1 MIRAIRDKTPYQPWN
16 DVPVLVGRVRELT
29 LLADC
34 LAEGRPA
41 VLVGEAGV
49 GKTTALRAAAAA
61 TGRKVFEGGGLSTLS
76 WMECLPLR
84 RAVGDS
90 LTAADAA
97 AVASQVQRLV
107 KDGVLLL
114 DDLHWSDAMTVEAA
128 ALLGGHCGLLTAV
141 RRGDPGTRAVLD
153 RVLEA
158 GFLRVDLAPLPA
170 GESAD
175 LVRDLRPDL
184 PDAAVSSLIK
194 RAGGN
199 PLLLLELARTP
210 HPSPSLRLLL
220 AARLRLLSPAGRE
233 AFGLLALAGRP
244 LPASVLG
251 PAGTQALLDAD
262 LAIPASDPGP
272 DRSVEP
278 AEFSLRHALLAEVA
292 VEMLDPAEQRTLHG
306 KLAEVATAPGE
317 AARHFAQAGVP
328 DRALGAALAAADEA
342 TRPGERA
349 SHLALAASVA
359 AGPAADELKL
369 RAARALD
376 DAHDWAGIKAVLK
389 TLTSQDPQ
397 QRAWSQLLLARG
409 AWAAGD
415 LDALRA
421 ALAEG
426 LDLVAGTGSEVEV
439 RLRIEQ
445 SRLPIF
451 VDCDLAEGV
460 AMARTAFGLAQQTGV
475 DVPRAEYLL
484 GTALAVADEPGGGEH
499 LASALTGARA
509 AGDVHTEFLAGNN
522 LVSQQESAGSQRR
535 ARAVALDMINRA
547 AELGLGYWESA
558 MRATVVNLDVHA
570 GAYHQVVDAAEEL
583 LGQPLEARTRDMLIE
598 CLGLALT
605 DLGRTNEAIRRLE
618 AEQSTVSADYR
629 GHGQLQWVLA
639 EASLWSGR
647 PERAIEL
654 LDIFFDGPADDPNR
668 MLGLVTRAWARIES
682 GHDPGPP
689 LPPHERPMLLGA
701 RPETEALLAFHR
713 GDYAAAAGLFR
724 RAAGLWAPYHRRG
737 ELRCAWAAGEALRR
751 GGDLPAAI
759 SQLELA
765 ESLAAQASAALLL
778 ARVRQSLRAAGQ
790 RRSAP
795 RSGRRGGLTD
805 RERQVLE
812 LVSKGLTNAQIA
824 TRLGIT
830 QRTVVALIASAVTE
844 LGAANRS
851 HAAALAAGQ

>member
-1 MIRAIRDKTPYQPWN
+1 M
-16 DVPVLVGRVRELT
+16 LVGRGRELA

-34 LAEGRPA
+34 LAQGRPA

-49 GKTTALRAAAAA
+49 GKTTALRAAAMT

-97 AVASQVQRLV
+97 AVATQVQRVV

-114 DDLHWSDAMTVEAA
+114 DDLHWSDAMTVEAT

-141 RRGDPGTRAVLD
+141 RRGDPGTPAVLD
-153 RVLEA
+153 RVTSA
-158 GFLRVDLAPLPA
+158 GFVQIDLAPLPA
-170 GESAD
+170 DESAH
-175 LVRDLRPDL
+175 LVKNTRPDL
-184 PDAAVSSLIK
+184 PDAAVSKLVW

-210 HPSPSLRLLL
+210 QPSPSLRLLL
-220 AARLRLLSPAGRE
+220 AARLRLLSPAGRH

-244 LPASVLG
+244 LSVQVLG
-251 PAGTQALLDAD
+251 EAGANDLLDAD
-262 LAIPASDPGP
+262 LAVAAADQ
-272 DRSVEP
+272 
-278 AEFSLRHALLAEVA
+278 AELGLRHALLAEVA
-292 VEMLDPAEQRTLHG
+292 VEMLGAAEQRALHAR
-306 KLAEVATAPGE
+306 LAEAATAPGE
-317 AARHFAQAGVP
+317 AARHYAQAGAG
-328 DRALGAALAAADEA
+328 DLAFGAAMRAADEA

-359 AGPAADELKL
+359 TGPAADELRL

-376 DAHDWAGIKAVLK
+376 QAFDWAGVKSVLAAVA
-389 TLTSQDPQ
+389 SQNAEVT
-397 QRAWSQLLLARG
+397 AWRQLLLARG

-415 LDALRA
+415 LEALRV
-421 ALAEG
+421 ALTEG
-426 LDLVAGTGSEVEV
+426 LAAAAGTGSEVEV

-451 VDCDLAEGV
+451 VDCDLAGGV
-460 AMARTAFGLAQQTGV
+460 AMTRAALDLAKRSGV

-499 LASALTGARA
+499 LRSALDGARV
-509 AGDVHTEFLAGNN
+509 AGDVHTEFLAANN
-522 LVSQQESAGSQRR
+522 LVSYEESGGSPQR
-535 ARAVALDMINRA
+535 AREVALDMIGRA

-558 MRATVVNLDVHA
+558 MRATVVNLDANA
-570 GAYHQVVDAAEEL
+570 GAYSQVVDAAEEL
-583 LGQPLEARTRDMLIE
+583 LDRPLDARTRDMLIE

-605 DLGRTNEAIRRLE
+605 DLGRADEAIRRLE
-618 AEQSTVSADYR
+618 AEQANAIPDYR
-629 GHGQLQWVLA
+629 GQGQLLWVLA

-647 PERAIEL
+647 PDRALEL
-654 LDIFFDGPADDPNR
+654 LDEFLDGPADDPNR
-668 MLGLVTRAWARIES
+668 VLGRVTGAWARVEL
-682 GHDPGPP
+682 GQDPGPA
-689 LPPHERPMLLGA
+689 LPPHERPMLLAA
-701 RPETEALLAFHR
+701 RPETEALRLFHS
-713 GDYAAAAGLFR
+713 GDHAAAAELFGQ
-724 RAAGLWAPYHRRG
+724 AATLWAPYHRRG
-737 ELRCAWAAGEALRR
+737 ELRCAWAAGEAWRR
-751 GGDLPAAI
+751 SGDLPAAI
-759 SQLELA
+759 KQLELA
-765 ESLAAQASAALLL
+765 ESTASELSAALFL
-778 ARVRQSLRAAGQ
+778 ARIHRSLRAAGQ

-812 LVSKGLTNAQIA
+812 HVRKGLTNAQIA
-824 TRLGIT
+824 TQLGIT

-844 LGAANRS
+844 LGAANRG
-851 HAAALAAGQ
+851 HAAALAAES